1 MPDALRERLRAH
13 GFQPPDYEGGGLV
26 NIASTVLELC
36 GARGPAD
43 PPPLRGIDPALLE
56 GVRNVVGV
64 LCDGLGSDQL
74 QRLPRAGGLPF
85 VAPTPHPPPP
95 PAPPH

>member
-13 GFQPPDYEGGGLV
+13 RYLPPDYDGGGLLNV
-26 NIASTVLELC
+26 AGTVLEVC

-43 PPPLRGIDPALLE
+43 PVPLRGVDPALLE
-56 GVRNVVGV
+56 GVRSVVLI

-74 QRLPRAGGLPF
+74 QRVTRSGWSSARS
-85 VAPTPHPPPP
+85 ASW
-95 PAPPH
+95 AA